1 MARLKT
7 QEDFLELPHKEAVHA
22 LMKARFHRINISK
35 NGDKLNMSKKDSKID
50 EDMLSIV
57 RDIVKES
64 KEDILGFIDDKELFR
79 GTLAQMRNQFIE
91 YSMLV
96 DELMSD
102 IELGMIVYHWMW
114 EDEGCI
120 MGEEGGCN
128 IPYVMV
134 KCAACARESNDNKEN
149 ETL

>member
-7 QEDFLELPHKEAVHA
+7 QEDFLELPHKEAVDA
-22 LMKARFHRINISK
+22 LMKARFHKINISK
-35 NGDKLNMSKKDSKID
+35 NGDKLNMSKKDKNID
-50 EDMLSIV
+50 EKNLGIV
-57 RDIVKES
+57 RDIVRES
-64 KEDILGFIDDKELFR
+64 KEDILGLIDDKELFR

-96 DELMSD
+96 DELMSEV
-102 IELGMIVYHWMW
+102 ELGMIVYHWMW
-114 EDEGCI
+114 EGEGCI

-134 KCAACARESNDNKEN
+134 KCAACAGENHENKEDKAI
-149 ETL
+149 